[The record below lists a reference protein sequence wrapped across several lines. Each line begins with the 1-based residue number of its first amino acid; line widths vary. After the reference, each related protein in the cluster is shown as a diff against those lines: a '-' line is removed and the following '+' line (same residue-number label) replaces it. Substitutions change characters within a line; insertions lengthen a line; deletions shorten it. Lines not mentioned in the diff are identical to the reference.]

1 MDEIQ
6 FIEQLKTKGI
16 ILTDKQIQQ
25 FHQYYKILIE
35 WNQKMNLTAI
45 TKKEEVYLKHFY
57 DSISVAFDFSFSN
70 QFIIDV
76 GAGAGF
82 PSIPLKIIYPDLQ
95 ITIID
100 SLNKR
105 IQFLQHLFQELKLDH
120 CKAIAI
126 RAEDFAKTNRETSDI
141 VMARAVARL
150 NILDELCLPLVKING
165 YFIALKGKKAKE
177 EMQEA
182 KNGIIKLGGK
192 LEKEVGFT
200 LSNENDYRY
209 NFFIKKSKVTP
220 KQYPRN
226 YSQIK
231 KKPL

>member
-45 TKKEEVYLKHFY
+45 IKKEEVYLKHFY

>member
-6 FIEQLKTKGI
+6 FIEQLKIKGI
-16 ILTDKQIQQ
+16 NLTDKQIQQ

-70 QFIIDV
+70 QSIIDV

-95 ITIID
+95 ITIVD

-120 CKAIAI
+120 CKAIAM

-177 EMQEA
+177 ELQEA